1 MSASTIWNPKL
12 EVSVYSGSKKKMTKT
27 KKKMTKKK
35 GYGKKGKY
43 TKNGMGA

>member
-27 KKKMTKKK
+27 KKKAKKK
-35 GYGKKGKY
+35 GYGKKSKY